1 MSNFKKLILL
11 FLLLKPFIINSS
23 DIPVIKGNDN
33 IVNVNDELPVEYVD
47 IKELKENILI
57 NIELRRLSKD
67 FE

>member
-23 DIPVIKGNDN
+23 DIPVMKGNDN

>member
-23 DIPVIKGNDN
+23 DRSATKYNDSVIS
-33 IVNVNDELPVEYVD
+33 VSDEPPVEHVD

-57 NIELRRLSKD
+57 NIELRRLSED
-67 FE
+67 FK

>member
-23 DIPVIKGNDN
+23 DIPVIKDNDD
-33 IVNVNDELPVEYVD
+33 IVNVSDEPPVEYVD

-67 FE
+67 FK